1 MMVTT
6 IQIIEIL
13 ILLSKFAIFK
23 SSDFRMLGK
32 KRRAINLL
40 KFNNSIRKGSF
51 YYSGKVVTAGIKD
64 AVSFKV
70 ILLSPVA
77 KSRF

>member
-1 MMVTT
+1 
-6 IQIIEIL
+6 
-13 ILLSKFAIFK
+13 
-23 SSDFRMLGK
+23 MLGK